1 MHLYVNSNSYGS
13 IMAQVKRSA
22 LVMYSSEQMFKLV
35 NDVESYP
42 EFLPGC
48 VEGKVLEHSAQQM
61 VAEVGVSKAGIHKT
75 FTTRNILTPYNSID
89 MELVSGP
96 FRMLRGIWRFNALD
110 EKACKIELDLE
121 FEFISPLIELA
132 FGKIFR
138 ELTGAMV
145 QAFTL
150 RAKEVYGV

>member
-1 MHLYVNSNSYGS
+1 
-13 IMAQVKRSA
+13 MAQVKRSA

-75 FTTRNILTPYNSID
+75 FTTRNILTPYNSIN

-96 FRMLRGIWRFNALD
+96 FKMLRGIWRFDSLD

-150 RAKEVYGV
+150 RAKDVYGI